1 MLTNFMKTLHHC
13 FSLAKQVLARLF
25 FQPVLQMN
33 LYKRATASFS
43 PLCLL
48 LRQIEDEHFGRATG
62 QTLDIIEN
70 ADLVILD
77 DLGSEFQ
84 TSFTDS
90 VIYEIINERINLGR
104 PTIISTNL
112 TNEEYN
118 AKYNERIVSRLTGCF
133 MPIMFVGNDIRHVK
147 LKNNL

>member
-1 MLTNFMKTLHHC
+1 MIGTNLDP
-13 FSLAKQVLARLF
+13 AKNDNAFGNMILWKRLC
-25 FQPVLQMN
+25 N
-33 LYKRATASFS
+33 AAT
-43 PLCLL
+43 P
-48 LRQIEDEHFGRATG
+48 
-62 QTLDIIEN
+62 
-70 ADLVILD
+70 
-77 DLGSEFQ
+77 
-84 TSFTDS
+84 
-90 VIYEIINERINLGR
+90 R

>member
-1 MLTNFMKTLHHC
+1 MSRGLGD
-13 FSLAKQVLARLF
+13 V
-25 FQPVLQMN
+25 
-33 LYKRATASFS
+33 YKRQ
-43 PLCLL
+43 L

>member
-1 MLTNFMKTLHHC
+1 MSNIVSYKHNRHETACEPRNYTLII
-13 FSLAKQVLARLF
+13 FSIVF
-25 FQPVLQMN
+25 FIGETFLSACIANELIQKGYSVIF
-33 LYKRATASFS
+33 AS
-43 PLCLL
+43 LLKL

-112 TNEEYN
+112 TNE
-118 AKYNERIVSRLTGCF
+118 KQ
-133 MPIMFVGNDIRHVK
+133 
-147 LKNNL
+147 